1 MRVAVEVLDV
11 RIDICLPRE
20 TSPEVRDQITN
31 AWHQCLVDSAEPAPR
46 QVHWRGSDAKT
57 GMHLLSQDV
66 TRAAIDARAGEA
78 FMLHA
83 AAIAD
88 PDSGATLAVV
98 GASGAGKTTWVQT
111 HGHNR
116 RYLSDE
122 TVLITPDLR
131 ILGVPKPLSLGHR
144 GLKKQRAP
152 EDFGLV
158 ESDGTEH
165 LVGLWLIDRDGT
177 MPAQL
182 KEVEL
187 LDALPLVAEQA
198 SYLTAMDRPLQQMAS
213 ILTAC
218 GGLSRAHYR
227 EAADLT
233 DLVAEALA

>member
-1 MRVAVEVLDV
+1 MEVLDV
-11 RIDICLPRE
+11 RIDICLPRNA
-20 TSPEVRDQITN
+20 SPEVRDEVTT

-46 QVHWRGSDAKT
+46 QVYWRGSDRMT

-88 PDSGATLAVV
+88 ADSGATLAVV

-122 TVLITPDLR
+122 TVLITQDLR
-131 ILGVPKPLSLGHR
+131 ILGVPKPLSLGYR
-144 GLKKQRAP
+144 GLKRQRAP
-152 EDFGLV
+152 REFGLV
-158 ESDGTEH
+158 VSDGTEH
-165 LVGLWLIDRDGT
+165 LVGMWLIDRDGT
-177 MPAQL
+177 TPAQL
-182 KEVEL
+182 KEVDL
-187 LDALPLVAEQA
+187 LDALPLLAQQA
-198 SYLTAMDRPLQQMAS
+198 SYLTAMDRPLQQMAA

-233 DLVAEALA
+233 DFVAETLA